1 MVRSPLA
8 LALCLAAFGN
18 WTTPALAHDDDEA
31 PVVASTAAVQQPPRA
46 WFGPQNPPYRLETP
60 IALVGGTLID
70 ATGAPAKAGQ
80 TVLIEGGRI
89 KAVGADGSVAI
100 PADARQFDARGMTIM
115 PGLIN
120 SNQHVQLNPLY
131 PAPAADLPIDE
142 LRARWE
148 NNFSNMEKKAFV
160 YLMQGVTTIR
170 QTSGPYQKLLPIKQR
185 IDAGEIAGP
194 RIELGGAL
202 IMSPEHFKSY
212 VEKNKTPA
220 DALAWLRNE
229 FAYFVVDDVD
239 KDLKPLMGPEFS
251 YWKLYLTDEISG
263 GSADGSLDFT
273 DAELR
278 KIIAMGHKLGKKIDV
293 HANATPEGFKRLLN
307 FDIDTLEHPFE
318 TSFLLDE
325 KTIAGFAKKGVIAA
339 TLLRVR
345 VAGAEHAN
353 DPNRFNTTDYIMS
366 STPSDYRTL
375 MTYRD
380 RMLYNYR
387 NPDHRGLSIYEKRA
401 SESAMFGQSGP
412 SLNDQL
418 KGRETARE
426 NMRRFI
432 KAGVKFSMGTDSTSF
447 LNFQQDDPNALEM
460 EYMVE
465 MGMSPMEA
473 ILASTRYGAEALGK
487 QKDLGTIEPGKVA
500 DVIVVAGDPLKDMRA
515 MRNVAVVIKD
525 GIRFK

>member
-1 MVRSPLA
+1 MKSIFVRHLSTLMLA
-8 LALCLAAFGN
+8 GCAFG
-18 WTTPALAHDDDEA
+18 ASSVLAHSDEE
-31 PVVASTAAVQQPPRA
+31 AAVATTVAQPPAA
-46 WFGPQNPPYRLETP
+46 WFGPQRPPYKVETP
-60 IALVGGTLID
+60 IALVGGTVID
-70 ATGAPAKAGQ
+70 ATGAAARPGH

-89 KAVGADGSVAI
+89 KAIGPDGSVTI
-100 PADARQFDARGMTIM
+100 PANARRFDASGMTVM

-131 PAPAADLPIDE
+131 PAPAADLPMDE
-142 LRARWE
+142 LHARWQ
-148 NNFSNMEKKAFV
+148 NNFSNMEKKAFI
-160 YLMQGVTTIR
+160 YLMQGVTTMR
-170 QTSGPYQKLLPIKQR
+170 QTSGPYRELLPIKRR
-185 IDAGEIAGP
+185 IDSGEVAGP

-202 IMSPEHFKSY
+202 IMSPQHFKSY
-212 VEKNKTPA
+212 TEKNRTPA
-220 DALAWLRNE
+220 DAMNWLRND
-229 FAYFVVDDVD
+229 FAYFVVDDIE
-239 KDLKPLMGPEFS
+239 KDLEPLKGPEFS

-273 DAELR
+273 DAQLR
-278 KIIAMGHKLGKKIDV
+278 RIIEMGHKLGKKIDV
-293 HANATPEGFKRLLN
+293 HANATPEGFKRLLK

-318 TSFLLDE
+318 GGFLLDE

-366 STPSDYRTL
+366 STPDDYRTL

-380 RMLYNYR
+380 RMLYNKR
-387 NPDHRGLSIYEKRA
+387 NPDHRGLAIYEKRA
-401 SESAMFGQSGP
+401 SQSAMFGQSGP

-418 KGRETARE
+418 KARETSRE

-432 KAGVKFSMGTDSTSF
+432 RAGVKFSMGTDSTSF

-465 MGMSPMEA
+465 MGMTPMDA
-473 ILASTRYGAEALGK
+473 ILASTRNGAQALGK
-487 QKDLGTIEPGKVA
+487 QQELGTLETGKVA
-500 DVIVVAGDPLKDMRA
+500 DVIVVAGNPLDDIRA

-525 GIRFK
+525 GIRYK